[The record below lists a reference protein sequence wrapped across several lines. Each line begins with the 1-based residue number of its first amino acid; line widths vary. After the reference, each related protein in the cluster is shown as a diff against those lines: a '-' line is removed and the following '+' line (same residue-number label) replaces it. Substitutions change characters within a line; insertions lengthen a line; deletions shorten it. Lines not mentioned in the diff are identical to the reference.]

1 MDFLSGNAFP
11 CVWFSL
17 CLQSSPIPMEQ
28 GLVLDMLVTAWLPI
42 DGKIIRLDPSLNH
55 TQVQFFRQISDSA
68 NTSLAVETGKHG

>member
-1 MDFLSGNAFP
+1 
-11 CVWFSL
+11 
-17 CLQSSPIPMEQ
+17 MEQ